1 MNKKLIFAALLLS
14 AAFGGDIEISDAYA
28 RTSMPGVL
36 NSAAFMTIKNNSDKD
51 VNLIAANTDKSDVT
65 ELHTHINENGMMKM
79 QKVDFIKIPA
89 KSQSV
94 LKPGSDHIMLMN
106 LPTPIKEG
114 DEIAINLKFDNNENL
129 NISVKAKDIKKMMN
143 HKKH

>member
-1 MNKKLIFAALLLS
+1 MSKKLLFAALALS
-14 AAFGGDIEISDAYA
+14 AVFGGDIEISDAYA

-51 VNLIAANTDKSDVT
+51 VNLVAANTDKSDVT

-89 KSQSV
+89 KSQAV

-106 LPTPIKEG
+106 LANPIKEG
-114 DEIAINLKFDNNENL
+114 DQIKINLKFDNNENFD
-129 NISVKAKDIKKMMN
+129 ISVKAKNIKKQM
-143 HKKH
+143 KHMKH